1 MTRLDQGYMFDE
13 LNHQRWFDFGASKNA
28 PKLKTK
34 KKKRKEK
41 KANLIAYTFLEHRL
55 LD

>member
-1 MTRLDQGYMFDE
+1 MTRLDKGYMFDE

-34 KKKRKEK
+34 KEKEK
-41 KANLIAYTFLEHRL
+41 KANLIAYTLLEYRL
-55 LD
+55 SD

>member
-1 MTRLDQGYMFDE
+1 MTRLDKGYMSVY

-34 KKKRKEK
+34 KKREK
-41 KANLIAYTFLEHRL
+41 SQPNSLHLLEYRL

>member
-1 MTRLDQGYMFDE
+1 MIRLDRGYMSDE

-34 KKKRKEK
+34 KKRE
-41 KANLIAYTFLEHRL
+41 KANLIAYTF
-55 LD
+55 

>member
-13 LNHQRWFDFGASKNA
+13 LNHQRWFDFGAFLDA

-34 KKKRKEK
+34 KKNKSQP
-41 KANLIAYTFLEHRL
+41 NSLHLLEYRL

>member
-1 MTRLDQGYMFDE
+1 MTRLNQGYMFDE
-13 LNHQRWFDFGASKNA
+13 LNHQRWFDFGAIRNV

-34 KKKRKEK
+34 KKKK
-41 KANLIAYTFLEHRL
+41 KSQPNSLHLLEYRL

>member
-1 MTRLDQGYMFDE
+1 MFDE
-13 LNHQRWFDFGASKNA
+13 LNHQRWFDFGAFLDA

-34 KKKRKEK
+34 KKVKEK
-41 KANLIAYTFLEHRL
+41 SQPNSPHLLEYRL

>member
-1 MTRLDQGYMFDE
+1 MFDE
-13 LNHQRWFDFGASKNA
+13 LNHQRWFDFGAFLDA

-34 KKKRKEK
+34 KEKEI
-41 KANLIAYTFLEHRL
+41 KANLIAYTFLEYRL